1 MYTAAPRSTK
11 CQVQLV
17 EYLVSRGLMQPQ
29 VVASLAVQ
37 MSHAFHLQRTAAII
51 ICFHHS
57 RKHASRVLSTVAS
70 AQPAA
75 TKEGI
80 FSRHGGKMVLGFMG
94 GIGAWFYR
102 STLGTANFTA
112 IKEKVSKQ
120 WPLCLLS
127 SCHMLNQ

>member
-1 MYTAAPRSTK
+1 MLHT
-11 CQVQLV
+11 
-17 EYLVSRGLMQPQ
+17 
-29 VVASLAVQ
+29 
-37 MSHAFHLQRTAAII
+37 FHLQRRAAIS

-57 RKHASRVLSTVAS
+57 RKHASRVLSTADAS

-80 FSRHGGKMVLGFMG
+80 FSRHGGKMVLGFIG

-112 IKEKVSKQ
+112 LKEKVSEQ
-120 WPLCLLS
+120 WRTLPVII
-127 SCHMLNQ
+127 MP